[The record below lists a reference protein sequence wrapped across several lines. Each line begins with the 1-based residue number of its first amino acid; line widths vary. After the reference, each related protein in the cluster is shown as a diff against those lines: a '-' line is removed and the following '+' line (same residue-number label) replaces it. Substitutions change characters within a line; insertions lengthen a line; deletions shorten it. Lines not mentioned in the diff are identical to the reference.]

1 MDKEK
6 LKGYLFGLMT
16 AVCWATSPVFIQQGI
31 RNLPSYL
38 WGTAVGLSSAAL
50 IYFTWLLF
58 TGRTELQKALQH
70 RDTIVWSAVAGAAG
84 GLGILARNTALGF
97 NQVAVVIAL
106 AQTTGLFSNHSR
118 VTSRHLR
125 AVALTNTDPPAGAS
139 CGRFSGCRSIL
150 IPPDSICPLRV
161 LVHRYSPPGIP
172 F

>member
-1 MDKEK
+1 MMDKEK

-50 IYFTWLLF
+50 TYFIWLLF

-70 RDTIVWSAVAGAAG
+70 RDTIVWSAAAGAAG

-106 AQTTGLFSNHSR
+106 AQTTGLFTLFFGPLLLGKGFDERITPKLVLGVVSII
-118 VTSRHLR
+118 
-125 AVALTNTDPPAGAS
+125 AGS
-139 CGRFSGCRSIL
+139 L
-150 IPPDSICPLRV
+150 
-161 LVHRYSPPGIP
+161 LVIYGQSL
-172 F
+172 